1 MHHSFLSVSYFIKIL
16 CIDYFLRTARV
27 LISKSYDASKCGI
40 GWSAGWLVDLVDF
53 LQFLTE
59 VAQRL
64 LGPEQTI
71 NSQASVLIKGL
82 LF

>member
-1 MHHSFLSVSYFIKIL
+1 MAPAEVEAIVQQARQVYAHFGEEPPAPKK
-16 CIDYFLRTARV
+16 LRQAMIT
-27 LISKSYDASKCGI
+27 LE
-40 GWSAGWLVDLVDF
+40 
-53 LQFLTE
+53 FLTE

-82 LF
+82 LFLG

>member
-1 MHHSFLSVSYFIKIL
+1 MSL
-16 CIDYFLRTARV
+16 T
-27 LISKSYDASKCGI
+27 KS
-40 GWSAGWLVDLVDF
+40 LE
-53 LQFLTE
+53 FLTE